1 MSYSPLVIEPVIDA
15 LLFIH
20 VLAGIVGLVAA
31 LIAASNR
38 KGSRMHRRIGMVF
51 FWSMLTIGVTA
62 IPVTFFRPNPFLF
75 FIALFS
81 FYMAYA
87 GYRRGRSTYT
97 PNTVD
102 VLVALAMVSVALVMI
117 GFGFVMVFGGRGL
130 GWALVAFGGLG
141 FAFGLVDTL
150 DTRRARTRIQKVQVH
165 LSRMLGGTIAT
176 ITAVL
181 VQQVTPL
188 VQAELAQ
195 IVLWLGP
202 TIILTPL
209 IVLWQIRIQKTG
221 RYRLLAPRKSRQLAS
236 ERPGFQAG

>member
-1 MSYSPLVIEPVIDA
+1 MNEIQQQLDMFIGG
-15 LLFIH
+15 LLFVH
-20 VLAGIVGLVAA
+20 VAAGIVGLIAA
-31 LIAASNR
+31 LVAASNR
-38 KGSRMHRRIGMVF
+38 KGSKRHRQIGMVF
-51 FWSMLTIGVTA
+51 FWAMLIIGVTA

-97 PNTVD
+97 PRTVD
-102 VLVALAMVSVALVMI
+102 LLAALAMLVVALIMI
-117 GFGFVMVFGGRGL
+117 GFGFVMVIGGRGV
-130 GWALVAFGGLG
+130 GWVLVAFGGFG
-141 FAFGLVDTL
+141 FTFGLVDTL
-150 DTRRARTRIQKVQVH
+150 DTRRARTRVQKVQVH

-188 VQAELAQ
+188 VQSEWAQ
-195 IVLWLGP
+195 VLIWLGP

-209 IVLWQIRIQKTG
+209 IVIWQVSIQKTG
-221 RYRLLAPRKSRQLAS
+221 KYRLLPSPREQ
-236 ERPGFQAG
+236 EPV